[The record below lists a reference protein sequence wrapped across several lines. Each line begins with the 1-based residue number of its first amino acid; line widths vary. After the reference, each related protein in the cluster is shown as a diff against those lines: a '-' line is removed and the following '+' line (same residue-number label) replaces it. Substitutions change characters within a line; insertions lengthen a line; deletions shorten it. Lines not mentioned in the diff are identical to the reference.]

1 MDKIDWQAVI
11 SALVAL
17 ATGIGLYLQNRA
29 TSKKVDD
36 TSNKVDKNTEITQKA
51 ADAAE
56 QVQIETV
63 NRLNYDRL
71 QQMERAVLT
80 LEECEPCREKIL
92 AITDRRR
99 VYRPTPEPPEA
110 R

>member
-1 MDKIDWQAVI
+1 MDTIDWQAVI
-11 SALVAL
+11 SAVVAL
-17 ATGIGLYLQNRA
+17 ATGIGLYLQNKGTA
-29 TSKKVDD
+29 KKVDA
-36 TSNKVDKNTEITQKA
+36 TAQKVDENTEITQKA

-92 AITDRRR
+92 RITDRRR